1 VVEGARLESVCAGN
15 RTVSSNLILSAI
27 YSYMLVN
34 IISRIRGRVLEII
47 AFIGGFSLM
56 AYEMVAAR
64 LLAPTIGSSTY
75 VWTSVIGVIIAALS
89 IGYFMGGKLADARNK
104 GSDVAWLHIFAAS
117 AVLWTLLS
125 YEWVLASVAGGV
137 SDVRVQGVVASLF
150 LFVPASLLLGAIS
163 PYLVK
168 LKIKS
173 LKTSG
178 SSAASLSAWNS
189 IGGIVG
195 TFIAGFILFGFIG
208 SKESL
213 VIFIALLLLASWM
226 SMPRSYVTRR
236 LVITTIVISIA
247 AMAGFG
253 HMVDRKDIVID
264 TPSANYRIFE
274 SQSIF
279 GKTRLLTT
287 GPGGAQSGIYLD
299 NPDVLL
305 FWYTREIARV
315 VAAQEH
321 RDNILVL
328 GGGAFTLPRYL
339 AQVYPESRIDTVE
352 IDPDLEGIAREYF
365 NYEDFDNH
373 QVISGDARIYAN
385 QTDQK
390 YDIVIMDAYGD
401 ISVPFSLMTEE
412 YGDSVNKLLK
422 PNGVAVVNIIAAFE
436 GNCRPLLGA
445 MHAVYANHFDYG
457 YYIKN
462 PDSPPS
468 ARGNIIAV
476 YGNNQ
481 QNLIDFLSIPPF
493 HDSNLYTDNFMPAD
507 RLHQQCLAR

>member
-1 VVEGARLESVCAGN
+1 
-15 RTVSSNLILSAI
+15 
-27 YSYMLVN
+27 
-34 IISRIRGRVLEII
+34 
-47 AFIGGFSLM
+47 M

-89 IGYFMGGKLADARNK
+89 IGYFMGGKIADARNK
-104 GSDVAWLHIFAAS
+104 SSDVAWLHIFAAT

-125 YEWVLASVAGGV
+125 YGWVLDSVAGGV
-137 SDVRVQGVVASLF
+137 SDARIQGVVASLF

-178 SSAASLSAWNS
+178 SSAASLSVWNS

-195 TFIAGFILFGFIG
+195 TFTAGFILFGFIG
-208 SKESL
+208 SRESL
-213 VIFIALLLLASWM
+213 VIFIALLLLASWL
-226 SMPRSYVTRR
+226 SAPRFYVTARIAFTT
-236 LVITTIVISIA
+236 VIVSLAIL
-247 AMAGFG
+247 AGFG
-253 HMVDRKDIVID
+253 FMTNKTDIVID
-264 TPSANYRIFE
+264 TPSANYGIFE

-287 GPGGAQSGIYLD
+287 GPGGAQSGIYID
-299 NPDVLL
+299 NPDTLL
-305 FWYTREIARV
+305 FWYTQEVARV
-315 VAAQEH
+315 VATQENK
-321 RDNILVL
+321 DNILVL

-339 AQVYPESRIDTVE
+339 AKSYSESQIDTVE
-352 IDPDLEGIAREYF
+352 IDPELENIAKEYF
-365 NYEDFDNH
+365 DYKDLSNH

-385 QTDQK
+385 QTNQD

-412 YGDSVNKLLK
+412 YGDSINKLLK
-422 PNGVAVVNIIAAFE
+422 PGGVAIVNIIAAFE
-436 GNCRPLLGA
+436 GNCLPLLRA
-445 MHAVYANHFDYG
+445 MHAVYSNHFDYA

-462 PDSPPS
+462 PASPS
-468 ARGNIIAV
+468 YSRSNIIAV
-476 YGNNQ
+476 YSNSEQ
-481 QNLIDFLSIPPF
+481 DLMDFSTIPSL
-493 HDSNLYTDNFMPAD
+493 DNSNLYTDNFMPAD
-507 RLHQQCLAR
+507 RLHQQCMTR